1 MAGEIFI
8 ARQDTLEEV
17 KQTVNEID
25 TNVDT
30 VNNTTS
36 ETKTQ
41 TTGIKADTD
50 GLKLSTDSIKQIADT
65 ILERIGLTTDT
76 GGSTNLG
83 SLMAKANAILTQL
96 QTSGGGGIKKVQRGM
111 VANEECN
118 DVDRLFNNTYYI
130 FVNIPEAINPSKS
143 FLIIQDNFSP
153 DPNFEYGSCAGRIYS
168 STQLVLYANFENRA
182 GSGFVRQVLW
192 EVVEFN

>member
-1 MAGEIFI
+1 MEDKKYIALESTSQEIKTAVEGVQSDVDTMQTDVTEVKGNVSSLKTTDVPNI
-8 ARQDTLEEV
+8 DTL
-17 KQTVNEID
+17 
-25 TNVDT
+25 VDA
-30 VNNTTS
+30 V
-36 ETKTQ
+36 
-41 TTGIKADTD
+41 
-50 GLKLSTDSIKQIADT
+50 
-65 ILERIGLTTDT
+65 LERIGLTTDT

-111 VANEECN
+111 VENEECN

-143 FLIIQDNFSP
+143 FLIIQDNYSP
-153 DPNFEYGSCAGRIYS
+153 DPNFEYGNCAGRIYS
-168 STQLVLYANFENRA
+168 STQLMLYANRENRD
-182 GSGFVRQVLW
+182 GSGCVSQVLW

>member
-1 MAGEIFI
+1 MEDKKYIALESTSQEIKTAVEGVQSDVDTMQTDVTEVKGNVSSLKTTDVPNI
-8 ARQDTLEEV
+8 DTL
-17 KQTVNEID
+17 
-25 TNVDT
+25 VDA
-30 VNNTTS
+30 V
-36 ETKTQ
+36 
-41 TTGIKADTD
+41 
-50 GLKLSTDSIKQIADT
+50 
-65 ILERIGLTTDT
+65 LERIGLTTDT

-111 VANEECN
+111 VENEECN

-143 FLIIQDNFSP
+143 FLIIQDNYSP

-168 STQLVLYANFENRA
+168 STQLVLYANHENRD

>member
-1 MAGEIFI
+1 MPMEDKKYIALESTSQEIKTAVEVVQSDVDTMQTDVTEVKGNVSELKTTDVPNI
-8 ARQDTLEEV
+8 DTL
-17 KQTVNEID
+17 
-25 TNVDT
+25 VDA
-30 VNNTTS
+30 V
-36 ETKTQ
+36 
-41 TTGIKADTD
+41 
-50 GLKLSTDSIKQIADT
+50 
-65 ILERIGLTTDT
+65 LERIGLTTDT

-118 DVDRLFNNTYYI
+118 DVDRSFLNTYYM

-143 FLIIQDNFSP
+143 FLIIQDNNSP
-153 DPNFEYGSCAGRIYS
+153 DPNFEQGNCAGKIYS
-168 STQLVLYANFENRA
+168 STQLMLYANYENRNGA
-182 GSGFVRQVLW
+182 GFVRKVLW

>member
-1 MAGEIFI
+1 MAGEKFI
-8 ARQDTLEEV
+8 ALEETSQEIKTAVEVVQSDVDTMQTDVTEVKGNVSELKTTDVPNIDTL
-17 KQTVNEID
+17 
-25 TNVDT
+25 VDA
-30 VNNTTS
+30 V
-36 ETKTQ
+36 
-41 TTGIKADTD
+41 
-50 GLKLSTDSIKQIADT
+50 
-65 ILERIGLTTDT
+65 LERIGLTTDT

-153 DPNFEYGSCAGRIYS
+153 DPNFEYGSCAGKIYS
-168 STQLVLYANFENRA
+168 STQLVLYANCENRN